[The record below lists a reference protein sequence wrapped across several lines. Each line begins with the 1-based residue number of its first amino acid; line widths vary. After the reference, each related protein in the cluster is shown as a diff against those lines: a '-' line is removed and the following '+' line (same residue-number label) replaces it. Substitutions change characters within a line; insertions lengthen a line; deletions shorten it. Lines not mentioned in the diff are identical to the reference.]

1 MTQPAPES
9 QTLPVEVCVV
19 DGDDR
24 RLGPAETYTPDTWKQ
39 RVETVRALLT
49 QDGRSICPIAWE
61 PIPPEHA
68 RKWEHV
74 VPQAVGVKWVKL
86 PPGVVDDRVNHAL
99 SDCELDLFR
108 SGTTAFL
115 RPMLDTGN
123 AAAVFDAGAGRTVT
137 MAHHHERGFE
147 LHLRD
152 GDKPTGE
159 PPDECGPGEFHVS
172 ALVRQ
177 PRPDLTS
184 RALCKAAYL
193 MLVVHAPRLAL
204 RDEFAPLRDWLLH
217 RKEGD
222 RRAYGEKLVAGPPG
236 AHFRFLVGGEAD
248 GGRVAAVRWA
258 VATVRFGSVA
268 YTVALLGEPPGF
280 DGMLDRDPNIQRF
293 NDTKFDGRQRRMTF
307 TFGFDGIRRIGP

>member
-9 QTLPVEVCVV
+9 LTLPVEVRFIA
-19 DGDDR
+19 DAEQG
-24 RLGPAETYTPDTWKQ
+24 LGPAETYTPETWRQ
-39 RVETVRALLT
+39 RVDIVRALLAR
-49 QDGRSICPIAWE
+49 DGQPVCPIGCE

-108 SGTTAFL
+108 TGTTAFL
-115 RPMLDTGN
+115 RPMYDTGN
-123 AAAVFDAGAGRTVT
+123 AEVPFDAGAGRTVT
-137 MAHHHERGFE
+137 MAHHHERGCE

-152 GDKPTGE
+152 GEKPTGE
-159 PPDECGPGEFHVS
+159 PPDESGPGEFHVS

-193 MLVVHAPRLAL
+193 MLVVHSPELAL
-204 RDEFAPLRDWLLH
+204 RDEFAPLREWLLN

-222 RRAYGEKLVAGPPG
+222 RRPYGEKPVAGAPG
-236 AHFRFLVGGEAD
+236 AQFKFLVGCEAD
-248 GGRVAAVRWA
+248 GERVTALRWA
-258 VATVRFGSVA
+258 VAMVRFGAVA
-268 YTVALLGEPPGF
+268 YHVALLGEPPGF
-280 DGMLDRDPNIQRF
+280 DGMLDRDPDIHRF
-293 NDTKFDGRQRRMTF
+293 EDTKFDGRERRMTF
-307 TFGFDGIRRIGP
+307 TFGFDGIRRMEP